1 MRNRYE
7 PILCIDESW
16 MVFDLETSQP
26 AEERDR
32 VLIGL
37 SAAECGDI
45 VQHLNR
51 ETRAEDS
58 RQVGAGSWT
67 N

>member
-1 MRNRYE
+1 MRHRYE

-26 AEERDR
+26 VEEGER

-37 SAAECGDI
+37 SASECGDL
-45 VQHLNR
+45 VQRLNR
-51 ETRAEDS
+51 GDRDYP
-58 RQVGAGSWT
+58 RQAGEESWT
-67 N
+67 S